1 MRSSYQLL
9 ICTMYRLCC
18 GYEWELFTLL
28 VTMWLTLPRPFAG
41 RFHGSSGAWN
51 SALVVKAG
59 LSVLKW
65 EPWGMCA
72 SRRITAQR
80 SCFFFVFGHGSSLES
95 MCLTVMG
102 AGRLFSKQQRAYT
115 QKSMKREGEWLPVSN
130 LAWSSELHCQGPPSP
145 TSECRRAPSWV
156 FNGVVLPSAGICG
169 PNTQTQILTHDV
181 TLECCCD
188 VFKVD
193 LWGGL
198 SILCHTQ
205 HLQHTKTSFSRI
217 SIQICHTVWIKFLS
231 CHWFNPLKT
240 RACS

>member
-1 MRSSYQLL
+1 MPLAGSQL
-9 ICTMYRLCC
+9 
-18 GYEWELFTLL
+18 
-28 VTMWLTLPRPFAG
+28 
-41 RFHGSSGAWN
+41 
-51 SALVVKAG
+51 SALAFF
-59 LSVLKW
+59 
-65 EPWGMCA
+65 
-72 SRRITAQR
+72 
-80 SCFFFVFGHGSSLES
+80 CFFGHGSSLES
-95 MCLTVMG
+95 MCLTVMS

-240 RACS
+240 CACS